1 MDKKKQ
7 MSDTMR
13 LGVLLAIAG
22 GFLDAYTYLCRGGVF
37 ANAQTGN
44 MVLFGI
50 QLVSGEFLKALYY
63 FLPILSF
70 FVGIIVAE
78 AIKHHFRDHPKFH
91 WRQIVLLIE
100 VFALVIVAFI
110 PQGQLDILCNIMISF
125 VCSLQVESFRKFHG
139 MPYASTM
146 CTGNLRSA
154 TEHLYNYRMTKDKKT
169 LTKSLQ
175 YYIIIAFFIGGG
187 ALGVLF
193 THSIS
198 IQAILLP
205 ALLLFI
211 CFIFMFI
218 EQAG

>member
-110 PQGQLDILCNIMISF
+110 PQGQLDMLCNIMIS
-125 VCSLQVESFRKFHG
+125 
-139 MPYASTM
+139 
-146 CTGNLRSA
+146 
-154 TEHLYNYRMTKDKKT
+154 
-169 LTKSLQ
+169 
-175 YYIIIAFFIGGG
+175 
-187 ALGVLF
+187 
-193 THSIS
+193 
-198 IQAILLP
+198 
-205 ALLLFI
+205 
-211 CFIFMFI
+211 
-218 EQAG
+218 